1 MTKLRLGSAEHK
13 KLFCDEFRTTFRNFE
28 VREIRWPKL
37 DDQTLARLR
46 AMPFW
51 DEAVKTER
59 VAGARV
65 RLMAEV
71 ERDPML
77 REVIAMQAFEETRHA
92 GILQSLL
99 DHIGVQVADDLS
111 HKQRDPEWGFLRMG
125 YGEVF
130 DSFFAF
136 GLFRLAGETGFFPPE
151 LMEIFDAFMDEE
163 ARHVIFFVNWAIYRN
178 RNLRALKP
186 WFGIRRALGMSI
198 QALGRMRTGIAMA
211 RGGGA
216 GEDFVMQADSIDAD
230 ITMRRLAEICLE
242 EYRRRLDKYDSR
254 LARPRLVPK
263 MVEYALR
270 VTPGPG

>member
-1 MTKLRLGSAEHK
+1 MMTKLRLGSGEHK
-13 KLFCDEFRTTFRNFE
+13 KLFCDEFLNTFRTFE
-28 VREIRWPKL
+28 VRDIHWPRL
-37 DDQTLARLR
+37 DEVTIGRLR

-77 REVIAMQAFEETRHA
+77 REVIAMQSYEEGRHA

-99 DHIGVQVADDLS
+99 DHIGIQVPDDLS
-111 HKQRDPEWGFLRMG
+111 HRQRDAEWGFLRMG

-178 RNLRALKP
+178 RNLKALKP
-186 WFGIRRALGMSI
+186 WFGIRRALGISI
-198 QALGRMRTGIAMA
+198 QAAGRMRTALSMA
-211 RGGGA
+211 RGSGA
-216 GEDFVMQADSIDAD
+216 GEDFVMQADAIDAD
-230 ITMRRLAEICLE
+230 VSFSRLVRTCLAE
-242 EYRRRLDKYDSR
+242 YQRRFQKYDPR

-270 VTPGPG
+270 VMPSG

>member
-1 MTKLRLGSAEHK
+1 MSELRLGSDEHK
-13 KLFCDEFRTTFRNFE
+13 KLFCDEFRNTFRTFE
-28 VREIRWPKL
+28 VREIRWPQL
-37 DDQTLARLR
+37 AEATLARLR

-59 VAGARV
+59 IAGARV

-77 REVIAMQAFEETRHA
+77 REVIAMQSYEETRHA

-99 DHIGVQVADDLS
+99 DHIGVDVPDDLS
-111 HKQRDPEWGFLRMG
+111 HKQRDAEWGFLRMG

-136 GLFRLAGETGFFPPE
+136 GLYRLAGETGFFPPA
-151 LMEIFDAFMDEE
+151 LMETFDAFMDEE

-178 RNLRALKP
+178 RNLKALKP

-198 QALGRMRTGIAMA
+198 QAIGRMRTGLAMA
-211 RGGGA
+211 RGNSA
-216 GEDFVMQADSIDAD
+216 GDDFVMQADAIDAD
-230 ITMRRLAEICLE
+230 VTLRRLAQTCLE
-242 EYRRRLDKYDSR
+242 ESERRFQKYDPR

-263 MVEYALR
+263 IVEYALR
-270 VTPGPG
+270 IGPGGR

>member
-1 MTKLRLGSAEHK
+1 MTKLRLGSIEHK
-13 KLFCDEFRTTFRNFE
+13 QLFCDEFRSTFRPFE
-28 VREIRWPKL
+28 VREIRWPQL
-37 DDQTLARLR
+37 DEHTLARLR

-77 REVIAMQAFEETRHA
+77 REVIAMQAYEETRHA

-99 DHIGVQVADDLS
+99 GHIGVEVPDDLR

-198 QALGRMRTGIAMA
+198 QALGRMRTGVAMA
-211 RGGGA
+211 RGDGA

-230 ITMRRLAEICLE
+230 ITMRRLAAVCLE
-242 EYRRRLDKYDSR
+242 EYRRRLDKYDPR
-254 LARPRLVPK
+254 LARPRLVPR

-270 VTPGPG
+270 VMPRAG

>member
-1 MTKLRLGSAEHK
+1 MTKLRLGSIEHK
-13 KLFCDEFRTTFRNFE
+13 QLFCDEFRGTFRPFE

-37 DDQTLARLR
+37 DEHTLARLR

-77 REVIAMQAFEETRHA
+77 REVIAMQAYEETRHA

-99 DHIGVQVADDLS
+99 DHIGVQMPDDLS

-198 QALGRMRTGIAMA
+198 QALGRMRTGVAMA
-211 RGGGA
+211 RGAGA

-230 ITMRRLAEICLE
+230 ITLHRLAAVCLE
-242 EYRRRLDKYDSR
+242 EYQRRLDKYDPR
-254 LARPRLVPK
+254 LARPRLVPR

-270 VTPGPG
+270 VMPRAS